1 MHMYLI
7 LENIQK
13 KDKMNKHIGELFIQR
28 TRKQY
33 RLGQPTTKTTKKA
46 IFWKITTMSDDKG
59 NLIRCTVEN
68 DDGDEYRGR
77 VGYIDMED
85 TTKGMEL
92 RILNQFDLDYQCYGS
107 SGIAYNK
114 ERYHFPLKDYHNAQ
128 DWMQDFHR
136 KLGHPIP
143 NEDTVVDCGTPKRTL
158 EYPDAEVAVPT
169 EDNMVDYD
177 TPKRKRSDSLD
188 TCPRTPPPTPK
199 KAKRVGRFTVHHAIK
214 NLNEELK
221 KCTNGV

>member
-7 LENIQK
+7 IENIQK

-46 IFWKITTMSDDKG
+46 IFWKITTMSDEKG

-92 RILNQFDLDYQCYGS
+92 RILNQFL
-107 SGIAYNK
+107 I
-114 ERYHFPLKDYHNAQ
+114 
-128 DWMQDFHR
+128 
-136 KLGHPIP
+136 
-143 NEDTVVDCGTPKRTL
+143 EDTDLKIWVL
-158 EYPDAEVAVPT
+158 
-169 EDNMVDYD
+169 
-177 TPKRKRSDSLD
+177 
-188 TCPRTPPPTPK
+188 PRTRLKAPK
-199 KAKRVGRFTVHHAIK
+199 LRPSS
-214 NLNEELK
+214 
-221 KCTNGV
+221 